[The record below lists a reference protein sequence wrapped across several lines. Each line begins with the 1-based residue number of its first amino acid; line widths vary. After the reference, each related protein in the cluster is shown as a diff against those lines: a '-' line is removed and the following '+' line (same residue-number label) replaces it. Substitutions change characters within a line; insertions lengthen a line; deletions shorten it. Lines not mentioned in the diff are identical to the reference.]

1 MRLHPVVLLGLRL
14 RGLLR
19 LGGSVARG
27 GHPLSCL
34 RHVTRRRR
42 LRFISLRC
50 RGLLRV
56 LPVLCL
62 WCSCRCLLL
71 PLLSL
76 RCGLIPGRA
85 LLF

>member
-19 LGGSVARG
+19 LDGSVARRER
-27 GHPLSCL
+27 PLPCL

-50 RGLLRV
+50 RGLAGILT
-56 LPVLCL
+56 VLCL
-62 WCSCRCLLL
+62 WCGCR
-71 PLLSL
+71 
-76 RCGLIPGRA
+76 R
-85 LLF
+85 